1 MHQPI
6 EHNKSRPTSAAT
18 LLASARQ
25 AVALTGAGISVPSGI
40 PDFRSAGG
48 LWSHFRPE
56 EYATLEVF
64 LQNPAKSWQ
73 LFRAMAR
80 MLTDKKPNPAHY
92 ALAALEQKGYL
103 TAVVTQN
110 IDGLHQAAGSS
121 RVVEMHG
128 GSQVLH
134 CLRCG
139 HEQDLDAA
147 QLEADGVP
155 GCPECAF
162 ALKPK
167 VVLFGEDGAER
178 ESVRRLA
185 ADCDVLLVIGT
196 SAQVYPAATLPGL
209 VARQGGSIIE
219 MNREP
224 SLARATGT
232 QPDFFLGGDIV
243 QSLPRLLQELE
254 VLS

>member
-1 MHQPI
+1 M
-6 EHNKSRPTSAAT
+6 T
-18 LLASARQ
+18 
-25 AVALTGAGISVPSGI
+25 
-40 PDFRSAGG
+40 PD
-48 LWSHFRPE
+48 
-56 EYATLEVF
+56 
-64 LQNPAKSWQ
+64 N
-73 LFRAMAR
+73 
-80 MLTDKKPNPAHY
+80 
-92 ALAALEQKGYL
+92 ALAAARIRHFTTDRRGDQVVLDKASGAGGAQPQLNRLFG
-103 TAVVTQN
+103 AVQN
-110 IDGLHQAAGSS
+110 G
-121 RVVEMHG
+121 VV
-128 GSQVLH
+128 
-134 CLRCG
+134 G
-139 HEQDLDAA
+139 HLDAA

-167 VVLFGEDGAER
+167 VVLFGEDVAEL

-254 VLS
+254 LLS

>member
-6 EHNKSRPTSAAT
+6 EHATNGVANAAA
-18 LLASARQ
+18 LLASAHQ

-56 EYATLEVF
+56 EYASLEVF
-64 LQNPAKSWQ
+64 LQNPAKAWQ
-73 LFRAMAR
+73 LFRAMAL
-80 MLTDKKPNPAHY
+80 MLQDKKPNPAHS
-92 ALAALEQKGYL
+92 ALAKLEEMGRL
-103 TAVVTQN
+103 TAIITQN

-139 HEQDLDAA
+139 HEQDLD
-147 QLEADGVP
+147 LDLLKTDGVP
-155 GCPECAF
+155 LCPECGF

-167 VVLFGEDGAER
+167 VVLFGEDVAEL
-178 ESVRRLA
+178 ESVQGLA
-185 ADCDVLLVIGT
+185 SGCDVLLVIGT
-196 SAQVYPAATLPGL
+196 SAQVYPAAALPGM
-209 VARQGGSIIE
+209 VARHGGGIIE

-224 SLARATGT
+224 SLARATGI
-232 QPDFFLGGDIV
+232 QPGFFLGGDIV
-243 QSLPRLLQELE
+243 QSLPQLLKEVERLR
-254 VLS
+254 

>member
-6 EHNKSRPTSAAT
+6 EHAKIGAASAAT
-18 LLASARQ
+18 LLKSARQ

-48 LWSHFRPE
+48 LWSHFRPD

-64 LQNPAKSWQ
+64 LQNPTKAWQ
-73 LFRAMAR
+73 LFRAMAK
-80 MLTDKKPNPAHY
+80 MLMDKKPNAAHD
-92 ALAALEQKGYL
+92 ALATLEKMGRL
-103 TAVVTQN
+103 TAIITQN
-110 IDGLHQAAGSS
+110 IDGLHQAAGNE

-128 GSQVLH
+128 ASSVLH

-139 HEQDLDAA
+139 YEEVLDAA
-147 QLEADGVP
+147 VLDAGDVP
-155 GCPECAF
+155 LCPECAF

-167 VVLFGEDGAER
+167 VVLFGEDVAEL
-178 ESVRRLA
+178 ESVQALA
-185 ADCDVLLVIGT
+185 AGCDVLLVIGT
-196 SAQVYPAATLPGL
+196 SAQVYPAAALPGL

-224 SLARATGT
+224 SLAGATGI
-232 QPDFFLGGDIV
+232 QPDFFLGGDLV
-243 QSLPRLLQELE
+243 RSLPRLLQELE
-254 VLS
+254 QLC